1 MYVANGSFTRVKGP
15 SKYINEQPLC
25 WQNVVENFKVI
36 NNIQRREDQD
46 LKKKKDNTS
55 GQFLQKA
62 QNKED
67 SITVYSI

>member
-1 MYVANGSFTRVKGP
+1 MLTECSGKLQSYKQYSKEGGSR
-15 SKYINEQPLC
+15 
-25 WQNVVENFKVI
+25 FK
-36 NNIQRREDQD
+36 
-46 LKKKKDNTS
+46 KKKKDNTS